1 MKRLG
6 LFVSLMTVAFLLAAC
21 ATPTPE
27 VVERLVEKEVT
38 REVEKIVEKVVTQVV
53 KETVKETV
61 VVEGTPQIVEKEVTK
76 IVEQVVTATPE
87 PEDTSKY
94 GGTLIIKASGLVQFD
109 PIFIADDAS
118 FHVVSN
124 VYSLLFRR
132 QEPDI
137 YPDLATSWEYED
149 DTTLIFYL
157 RQGVMWHD
165 DNAVFAKGQSREVV
179 ADDVVYSIKRAVETE
194 GAATAADLLASFE
207 SIEALDD
214 YTVKLTLKA
223 PDALL
228 FSGGRGL
235 SWVPIVPREAVEQ
248 LGEDF
253 ALNPIGSG
261 PFKFVEY
268 LPDESLTLE
277 RNDLYW
283 QKPYLDKVVYRVIPD
298 EDAAL
303 ISFEAGEVDILDR
316 VPAAEFDR
324 LQADNR
330 YILLPANCPY
340 QVWMMFNMTN
350 PLLSQLEL
358 RKAVAYALDGDAIAA
373 NVHGGMYVGGCG
385 TAGPGVPGYDPTLC
399 NKYFPYDPE
408 GARAILK
415 EIGWEDTDGD
425 GVLDKDGQP
434 LEFPLEIWSMDPMPK
449 FGAAIVTQLAE
460 AGIQVDLQTVEFGTW
475 IDDFFSGVDKAMM
488 ASGFCG
494 DGGLTSLWGRDFAG
508 NLNYDD
514 EEIFELLERSNTIVD
529 PAERDKVLRE
539 AQDKIYGQ
547 YWAVP
552 TGFATNFSAAR
563 SWVHDFYG
571 TLGSENLCTE
581 FNNVWVKK

>member
-1 MKRLG
+1 VKHLG

-27 VVERLVEKEVT
+27 VVERVVEKEVT
-38 REVEKIVEKVVTQVV
+38 REVEKVVTQVV

-94 GGTLIIKASGLVQFD
+94 GGTLIVQTSGLVQFD

-214 YTVKLTLKA
+214 YTVKLTLKT

-303 ISFEAGEVDILDR
+303 ISFEAGEVDILAR
-316 VPAAEFDR
+316 VPAAPSMAQCRER
-324 LQADNR
+324 
-330 YILLPANCPY
+330 
-340 QVWMMFNMTN
+340 
-350 PLLSQLEL
+350 
-358 RKAVAYALDGDAIAA
+358 
-373 NVHGGMYVGGCG
+373 
-385 TAGPGVPGYDPTLC
+385 
-399 NKYFPYDPE
+399 
-408 GARAILK
+408 RA
-415 EIGWEDTDGD
+415 
-425 GVLDKDGQP
+425 
-434 LEFPLEIWSMDPMPK
+434 WS
-449 FGAAIVTQLAE
+449 
-460 AGIQVDLQTVEFGTW
+460 
-475 IDDFFSGVDKAMM
+475 
-488 ASGFCG
+488 AS
-494 DGGLTSLWGRDFAG
+494 SVRRFA
-508 NLNYDD
+508 
-514 EEIFELLERSNTIVD
+514 
-529 PAERDKVLRE
+529 
-539 AQDKIYGQ
+539 
-547 YWAVP
+547 
-552 TGFATNFSAAR
+552 
-563 SWVHDFYG
+563 
-571 TLGSENLCTE
+571 
-581 FNNVWVKK
+581 